1 MTDQYYYQNNTNLAG
16 VKDLEENR
24 GDAVNIH
31 DLDEILDGLK
41 QMVTGT
47 TSTLR
52 ISTQD
57 AAMTLLTDDA
67 NVSYVWPIS
76 YLCDQDQHV
85 FKQIFETFNH
95 LAHVYTDK
103 KDRPE
108 SVVKSEYL
116 YLRVIFEEK
125 GLSFVFSIT
134 TGENGT
140 EGFLPWDYF
149 KGNKSHI
156 SDLTY
161 ILSVLDGSYEHMAR
175 VIRARGGQATKIA
188 MEIV

>member
-1 MTDQYYYQNNTNLAG
+1 MADDYYYQNKSNKVA

-47 TSTLR
+47 TSTVR
-52 ISTQD
+52 ISTHD
-57 AAMTLLTDDA
+57 AAMTLVTDDA
-67 NVSYVWPIS
+67 NVTYIWPMN
-76 YLCDQDQHV
+76 YLCDQDKFV
-85 FKQIFETFNH
+85 FKQIFETFNN

-103 KDRPE
+103 KDRPD

-116 YLRVIFEEK
+116 YLRVTFEEK
-125 GLSFVFSIT
+125 GVSFIFSMT

-140 EGFLPWDYF
+140 EGFLPWEYF